1 MAYLRPAI
9 ISRSAWKRKIRTSRM
24 DAGSADATNRDE
36 NCTKYKAHFSLN
48 TRSSYPQ
55 MRRAMLSLSLLTIS
69 ACSQDVSDLQTFIAQ
84 TKTAHVG
91 SVKAIPQ
98 FKPYESFSYTAAE
111 LRDPFVANA
120 NLDDDETTKT
130 SLLNPDSSR
139 PKQPLEVF
147 PLDTLRMVGLL
158 EQNQQ
163 LWGLIKD
170 PQNIVHRVQVGN
182 YMGQS
187 EGRIT
192 EINDSAIYLV
202 EVVPDGI
209 GGYIERD
216 ASIAIGG
223 Q

>member
-1 MAYLRPAI
+1 MAYLIPAI
-9 ISRSAWKRKIRTSRM
+9 ISPSTWKRKTRTIRM
-24 DAGSADATNRDE
+24 DVVSADDPNGREKRGKNKKHCSVSAWSN
-36 NCTKYKAHFSLN
+36 
-48 TRSSYPQ
+48 YPQ
-55 MRRAMLSLSLLTIS
+55 VRRAMLSLSLLTIS

-98 FKPYESFSYTAAE
+98 FKPYESFSYSAAE

-130 SLLNPDSSR
+130 SLLNPDSTR

-147 PLDTLRMVGLL
+147 PLDTLRMVGIL
-158 EQNQQ
+158 EQNEQ

-202 EVVPDGI
+202 EIVPDGI
-209 GGYIERD
+209 GGYLERD

>member
-1 MAYLRPAI
+1 MACLRPTI
-9 ISRSAWKRKIRTSRM
+9 ISRSAWKRKPGTSRM
-24 DAGSADATNRDE
+24 DTGSADAPNAREKCGKDKE
-36 NCTKYKAHFSLN
+36 HFSIN
-48 TRSSYPQ
+48 ADSRFPQ
-55 MRRAMLSLSLLTIS
+55 MRRAMLSLSILAIS

-98 FKPYESFSYTAAE
+98 FKPYESFSYSAAE
-111 LRDPFVANA
+111 LRDPFVATID
-120 NLDDDETTKT
+120 LDNDETTKT
-130 SLLNPDSSR
+130 SLLDPDSTR
-139 PKQPLEVF
+139 PRQPLEVY
-147 PLDTLRMVGLL
+147 PLDTLRMVGIL
-158 EQNQQ
+158 EQNEQ

-192 EINDSAIYLV
+192 VINDSAIYLV
-202 EVVPDGI
+202 EIVPDGI

>member
-9 ISRSAWKRKIRTSRM
+9 IS
-24 DAGSADATNRDE
+24 
-36 NCTKYKAHFSLN
+36 F
-48 TRSSYPQ
+48 
-55 MRRAMLSLSLLTIS
+55 SLLTIS

-84 TKTAHVG
+84 TKSSHVG
-91 SVKAIPQ
+91 SVKPIPQ
-98 FKPYESFSYTAAE
+98 FKPYDSFSYSAAE
-111 LRDPFVANA
+111 LRDPFVANVD
-120 NLDDDETTKT
+120 LDDDDTTKS

-139 PKQPLEVF
+139 PRQPLEIF
-147 PLDTLRMVGLL
+147 PLDTLSMVGTL
-158 EQNQQ
+158 EQNEQ

-170 PQNIVHRVQVGN
+170 PQNIVHRIQVGN

-187 EGRIT
+187 EGRII
-192 EINDSAIYLV
+192 EINDSAVHLV
-202 EVVPDGI
+202 EIVPDGI